1 MILLSMKG
9 FDIAK
14 VWQQIKLN
22 NKDNYFLYDTKKL
35 LANPPY
41 YGLIMICLKWNN
53 R

>member
-22 NKDNYFLYDTKKL
+22 NKDSYFLYDTKKL
-35 LANPPY
+35 LAQPALLRPDY
-41 YGLIMICLKWNN
+41 DMP
-53 R
+53 

>member
-22 NKDNYFLYDTKKL
+22 NKDNYFLYDTNKL
-35 LANPPY
+35 FVKPALFFHE
-41 YGLIMICLKWNN
+41 
-53 R
+53 

>member
-22 NKDNYFLYDTKKL
+22 NKESYFLYDTKKL
-35 LANPPY
+35 LAQPALLRPDY
-41 YGLIMICLKWNN
+41 DMP
-53 R
+53 